1 MNTGQPILPA
11 LISILMLTAVVVA
24 VAVTAVSAATALQ
37 LTGVPDPGAI
47 TTYGGPAITVI
58 GQIAASVAFGAAVFA
73 AFFVPPQEDGVL
85 DVGGYRAIRWAATG
99 AVTWAICSVVMIPF
113 SISNVSGQP
122 LSLIIQPSN
131 LVTAYPQVAEA
142 RYWLWTAIFAIA
154 AAGVARVVMRWGWT
168 FVVIGLMFL
177 SFMPPALMG
186 HSAGG
191 GDHDV
196 ATNSLIIHIVGAAL
210 WLGGLVVVLVYAFAS
225 GRWRNLAVR
234 RYSRVALWCL
244 IAVGASG
251 VINALVRIDFG
262 DLVTTTY
269 GALVLVKLA
278 LLIVIG
284 GLGAWHRKVTIAA
297 LEKDRQP
304 ERSLF
309 VRFAVIESLVF
320 AATFGVAVGL
330 GRTPPPRPEDPALTS
345 ADVILGYDFDGR
357 PTFARLLFDWR
368 FDIIFGTLAVL
379 LAVFYLLGVRRL
391 HRRGDAW
398 PWGRTL
404 AWILGCLVL
413 LLATSSGFGRYSTAM
428 FSTHMMS
435 HMMLSMMAPVLLVL
449 GGPVTLALRAIP
461 PAGRGNPPGP
471 REWLLSGIHSPYS
484 RFMTHPIIATALFVG
499 SFYLLYLGGIF
510 EAVVRHHSAHL
521 VMNLH
526 FLVSGFLFYW
536 LTIGIDPA
544 PRQINHVAKLGL
556 VWGSLPLH
564 AFFGVALMMTTG
576 IIAEQ
581 YYRALQL
588 DWHTD
593 LFGDQRV
600 GGGIAWAT
608 GEFPLVVVMLALLVQ
623 WHRSDERMAKRFD
636 RAEERAQDSELDSY
650 NAMLAGLNRPGTK
663 PARAE
668 QTASAAAET
677 RQPVG
682 ADGDPDEPGGPDS
695 NPDGPD
701 GSTAELSTDPR

>member
-11 LISILMLTAVVVA
+11 LVSILMLTAVVVA
-24 VAVTAVSAATALQ
+24 AAVTAISAATALQ
-37 LTGVPDPGAI
+37 LTGVPDPGWV

-99 AVTWAICSVVMIPF
+99 AVTWAICAVIMIPF
-113 SISNVSGQP
+113 TISNVSGQP
-122 LSLIIQPSN
+122 LAEVIKPAN
-131 LVTAYPQVAEA
+131 LMTAYPQVAEA

-154 AAGVARVVMRWGWT
+154 AAGVARVVLRWGWT
-168 FVVIGLMFL
+168 FIVIGLMFL

-196 ATNSLIIHIVGAAL
+196 ATNSLILHIVGAAL
-210 WLGGLVVVLVYAFAS
+210 WLGGLVVVVTYAFAA
-225 GRWRNLAVR
+225 GRWRTLAIS
-234 RYSRVALWCL
+234 RYSKVAFWCL
-244 IAVGASG
+244 IVVGASG
-251 VINALVRIDFG
+251 IINALVRIDLA

-269 GALVLVKLA
+269 GALILTKLA
-278 LLIVIG
+278 LFIVIG
-284 GLGAWHRKVTIAA
+284 GLGAWHRKTTITA
-297 LEKDRQP
+297 LERDTDPQ
-304 ERSLF
+304 RSLF
-309 VRFAVIESLVF
+309 VRFALVETLVF

-330 GRTPPPRPEDPALTS
+330 GRTPPPAPDSTALSS

-357 PTFARLLFDWR
+357 PTLARLAFDWR
-368 FDIIFGTLAVL
+368 FDLIFGTLAIVLCVIYL
-379 LAVFYLLGVRRL
+379 LAVWRL
-391 HRRGDAW
+391 RRRGDEW

-404 AWILGCLVL
+404 AWVLGCAVL
-413 LLATSSGFGRYSTAM
+413 LIATSSGFGRYSTAM

-435 HMMLSMMAPVLLVL
+435 HMMLSMLAPVLLVL

-484 RFMTHPIIATALFVG
+484 RFMTHPIIATGLFVG

-510 EAVVRHHSAHL
+510 EAVVRNHSAHL

-544 PRQINHVAKLGL
+544 PREVNHVAKLGI

-576 IIAEQ
+576 VIAEE
-581 YYRALQL
+581 YYSALNL
-588 DWHTD
+588 TWHTD

-608 GEFPLVVVMLALLVQ
+608 GEFPLIIVMLALLVQ
-623 WHRSDERMAKRFD
+623 WQRSDTRIAKRFD
-636 RAEERAQDSELDSY
+636 RREEREDDAELSSY
-650 NAMLAGLNRPGTK
+650 NEMLSSLNKSGSAKSAATK
-663 PARAE
+663 PATTKPEATEKQATVDTATPGVPPGAE
-668 QTASAAAET
+668 
-677 RQPVG
+677 
-682 ADGDPDEPGGPDS
+682 
-695 NPDGPD
+695 
-701 GSTAELSTDPR
+701 